1 MGRSIRSA
9 KAAGASFERLVAD
22 FLQDRL
28 NEPTIDRLVK
38 TGNKDRGDVGNVR
51 DSLGNLIA
59 VECKNVNHLDLP
71 LWNRQARVE
80 AENYGAL
87 VGVAIHKRH
96 GKARPED
103 QWVTMDLDSFAT
115 LLAGERPA

>member
-51 DSLGNLIA
+51 DSQGNLIA

-71 LWNRQARVE
+71 LWNRQAKVE

-87 VGVAIHKRH
+87 VGVVVAKRH
-96 GKARPED
+96 GKAKPED
-103 QWVTMDLDSFAT
+103 QWVHLTLDDFAT
-115 LLAGERPA
+115 LLKGGRE